1 MIVTL
6 AIASCEEHLS
16 ECNYDLDP
24 TSRQDCEKLKKCCE
38 EIIPTGKEP
47 TTFTDTV
54 GNKKLGNITVKVL
67 LSVKLYHLEKMI
79 GMKSSIENGIVLQ
92 F

>member
-38 EIIPTGKEP
+38 DIIPTGKEP
-47 TTFTDTV
+47 ATFTETT
-54 GNKKLGNITVKVL
+54 GNKKLGNIIVKVL
-67 LSVKLYHLEKMI
+67 FSVTI
-79 GMKSSIENGIVLQ
+79 
-92 F
+92 

>member
-24 TSRQDCEKLKKCCE
+24 TSRQDCEKLKKCCG

-47 TTFTDTV
+47 TAFTETI
-54 GNKKLGNITVKVL
+54 GNKKLGNIIVKASFGVT
-67 LSVKLYHLEKMI
+67 I
-79 GMKSSIENGIVLQ
+79 
-92 F
+92 

>member
-38 EIIPTGKEP
+38 EIGPTGKEP
-47 TTFTDTV
+47 NAFTETI
-54 GNKKLGNITVKVL
+54 GNKKLGNI
-67 LSVKLYHLEKMI
+67 
-79 GMKSSIENGIVLQ
+79 IVNTYNLT
-92 F
+92 FKKILIF

>member
-38 EIIPTGKEP
+38 DIIPIGKEP
-47 TTFTDTV
+47 TTFTETT
-54 GNKKLGNITVKVL
+54 GNKKLGNIIVMVL
-67 LSVKLYHLEKMI
+67 CRVTI
-79 GMKSSIENGIVLQ
+79 
-92 F
+92 